1 MAKQRPT
8 NKKHKKQKVQEY
20 FTVKFLSRTIRFT
33 LDNVL
38 LLGFVRKVHGRFWG
52 LAAVLLMNL
61 GLAICFLIRPDMLT
75 ISTAFSDFG
84 SDVRTAPYFAA
95 SMFFSAYGL
104 WRWRN
109 YLNRTLKRSRPF
121 TGLVGLTIV
130 GLYLVAFMPVSWEP
144 WPYRVH
150 MFGVILAGSSM
161 AATVVVDGLLSQTK
175 HTHFTYMWRVLRYL
189 AAALIV
195 VGGFI
200 TFGSAKVIDWFQ
212 VSLLGEYMILG
223 GYTIWICVK
232 TYQGEGPR
240 TKLSKLLKNIVV
252 LD

>member
-1 MAKQRPT
+1 MP
-8 NKKHKKQKVQEY
+8 KKQKRRKQRVDDY

-52 LAAVLLMNL
+52 LAAVLLLNT
-61 GLAICFLIRPDMLT
+61 GLAICFLIRPDMLR
-75 ISTAFSDFG
+75 IETAFSDFG
-84 SDVRTAPYFAA
+84 TDVRTAPFFAA

-121 TGLVGLTIV
+121 TGLIGLTIV

-161 AATVVVDGLLSQTK
+161 AATVIVDGLLSQTA
-175 HTHFTYMWRVLRYL
+175 HTRYVYTWRFVRYV
-189 AAALIV
+189 AAGLII
-195 VGGFI
+195 VGGAI
-200 TFGSAKVIDWFQ
+200 TFGSAKVINWFQ
-212 VSLLGEYMILG
+212 VSLMGEYMILA
-223 GYTIWICVK
+223 GYTLWILVK

-240 TKLSKLLKNIVV
+240 TKLSKLLKNIVIV
-252 LD
+252 D

>member
-1 MAKQRPT
+1 MTK
-8 NKKHKKQKVQEY
+8 NKKRKKAPVEKY
-20 FTVKFLSRTIRFT
+20 FTVKFLSRTVRFT

-52 LAAVLLMNL
+52 IAAVLLMNL
-61 GLAICFLIRPDMLT
+61 GLLICFVIRPDMID

-84 SDVRTAPYFAA
+84 NDVRTAPYFAA

-121 TGLVGLTIV
+121 TGLIGLTII

-144 WPYRVH
+144 WPYRIH

-161 AATVVVDGLLSQTK
+161 AATVIVDGLLSQTR
-175 HTHFTYMWRVLRYL
+175 HTQRAYWWRLLRYI
-189 AAALIV
+189 AAGLII
-195 VGGFI
+195 VGGAI
-200 TFGSAKVIDWFQ
+200 TFGSAKAVGWFH
-212 VSLLGEYMILG
+212 VSLLGEYMILA
-223 GYTIWICVK
+223 GYTIWIFVK

-240 TKLSKLLKNIVV
+240 TRLSHLLKNIVV
-252 LD
+252 VD

>member
-1 MAKQRPT
+1 MSK
-8 NKKHKKQKVQEY
+8 NKKRKQASVEKY
-20 FTVKFLSRTIRFT
+20 FTVKFLSRTVRFT

-52 LAAVLLMNL
+52 LAAIMFMNI
-61 GLAICFLIRPDMLT
+61 GLFICFLIRPDMWH

-84 SDVRTAPYFAA
+84 NDVRTAPYFAA

-121 TGLVGLTIV
+121 TGLIGLTIF
-130 GLYLVAFMPVSWEP
+130 GLYMVAFMPVSWEP
-144 WPYRVH
+144 WPYRIH
-150 MFGVILAGSSM
+150 MFGVILAGSTM
-161 AATVVVDGLLSQTK
+161 AATVIIDGLLSQTA
-175 HTHFTYMWRVLRYL
+175 HTRYAASWRLLRYIS
-189 AAALIV
+189 AGLII
-195 VGGFI
+195 VGGVI
-200 TFGSAKVIDWFQ
+200 TFGSAKIIDWFQ
-212 VSLLGEYMILG
+212 VSLLGEYMILA
-223 GYTIWICVK
+223 GYALWICVK

-252 LD
+252 VD

>member
-1 MAKQRPT
+1 MS
-8 NKKHKKQKVQEY
+8 KKQKRRARRVDDY
-20 FTVKFLSRTIRFT
+20 FTVRFLSRTIRFT

-52 LAAVLLMNL
+52 LAALMLLNT
-61 GLAICFLIRPDMLT
+61 GLAICFLIRPDMWDV
-75 ISTAFSDFG
+75 STAFSGFG
-84 SDVRTAPYFAA
+84 TDVRTAPYFAA

-121 TGLVGLTIV
+121 TGLIGLTII

-161 AATVVVDGLLSQTK
+161 AATVIVDGLLSQTAHSK
-175 HTHFTYMWRVLRYL
+175 HAATWRFVRYI
-189 AAALIV
+189 AAGLII

-212 VSLLGEYMILG
+212 VSLLGEYMILS
-223 GYTIWICVK
+223 GYTLWIMVK

-252 LD
+252 VD